1 MKELINQFIENS
13 GIQTVE
19 VGANKFYVA
28 DEKTL
33 DMFSRFLVSECTST
47 IHDIY
52 TSRFDLG
59 KLRGEGLDMA
69 WYSIRDKFNMHK
81 WSKEF
86 T

>member
-1 MKELINQFIENS
+1 MKEMINQFIENS

-33 DMFSRFLVSECTST
+33 DMFSRFLVSECADTVK
-47 IHDIY
+47 DIY
-52 TSRFDLG
+52 LNQLDLG

-69 WYSIRDKFNMHK
+69 WYGIRDKFNMRN
-81 WSKEF
+81 WQKEF
-86 T
+86 E